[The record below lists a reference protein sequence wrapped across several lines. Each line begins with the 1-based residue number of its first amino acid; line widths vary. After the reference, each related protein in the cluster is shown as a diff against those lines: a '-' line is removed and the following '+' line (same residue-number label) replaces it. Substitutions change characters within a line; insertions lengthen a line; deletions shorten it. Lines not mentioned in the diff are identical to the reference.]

1 MWTGGTQR
9 TFPKTYEPGTQSSA
23 RLSFCADFK
32 YYAAMK
38 KLVILILIFIAGSAA
53 WKFWPEENLQWQAY
67 ENKVYGY
74 SLLYPSLLT
83 NPSSNN
89 EYSGSDLSDEGN
101 INFGVPGK
109 TNLFTIDVDYF
120 GPEVEKNIVKDGPQ
134 VVEMMQA
141 KKELFSQPLKT
152 YAENVRTRQTVP
164 DPYLRPEVGEMKEI
178 MLAGKT
184 AYTFSLTD
192 GFTHSTGGYTL
203 GDGQTYNYVITE
215 NSAGQKIVIHYL
227 IGSTTYS
234 EGIKTA
240 RKMLESFN
248 FTNN

>member
-1 MWTGGTQR
+1 
-9 TFPKTYEPGTQSSA
+9 
-23 RLSFCADFK
+23 
-32 YYAAMK
+32 MK
-38 KLVILILIFIAGSAA
+38 KLVVLILVVIVGLVA
-53 WKFWPEENLQWQAY
+53 WKFWPEQNLEWQTY

-74 SLLYPSLLT
+74 SVSYPSLLT
-83 NPSSNN
+83 KPSSNN
-89 EYSGSDLSDEGN
+89 EYSGDDLSDEGN

-109 TNLFTIDVDYF
+109 TNLFTIDIDYF
-120 GPEVEKNIVKDGPQ
+120 GPEVEKSIVKDGPQ
-134 VVEMMQA
+134 AVQMMQA
-141 KKELFSQPLKT
+141 KKELFSQPLKA

-178 MLAGKT
+178 ILSGKT

-227 IGSTTYS
+227 IDSATYP

-240 RKMLESFN
+240 RKMLESRYFN
-248 FTNN
+248 KK